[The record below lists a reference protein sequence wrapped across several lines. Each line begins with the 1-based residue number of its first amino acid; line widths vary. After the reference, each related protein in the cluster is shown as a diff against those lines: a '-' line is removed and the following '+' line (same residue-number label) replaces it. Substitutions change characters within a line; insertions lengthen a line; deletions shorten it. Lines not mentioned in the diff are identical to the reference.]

1 MFIWTS
7 DNDVA
12 FQTLKIAL
20 VTTLVLALPDFSL
33 QFCIETDASDYGVG
47 VVLMQNNHHIAYV
60 SKALG
65 SKMRGE
71 SASRL
76 PCKFWR
82 IDDQ

>member
-47 VVLMQNNHHIAYV
+47 LF
-60 SKALG
+60 L
-65 SKMRGE
+65 
-71 SASRL
+71 
-76 PCKFWR
+76 CKT
-82 IDDQ
+82 ITI